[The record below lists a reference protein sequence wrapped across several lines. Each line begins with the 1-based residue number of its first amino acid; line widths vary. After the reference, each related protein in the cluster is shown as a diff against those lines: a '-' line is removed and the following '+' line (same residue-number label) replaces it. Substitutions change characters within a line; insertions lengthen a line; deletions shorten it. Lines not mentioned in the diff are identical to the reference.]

1 LIRVLD
7 RVDDSHKLVSSLAAL
22 EVRSALRRRERAG
35 EIPPLAA
42 KKALESLAN
51 EIIRIVEQPISQAIV
66 EKAKLIL
73 DDHPLRT
80 LDALHLATCIVLR
93 DSLDVS
99 GMYFVSSDDTLLQA
113 AAAEQFLVRNPLK
126 L

>member
-1 LIRVLD
+1 M
-7 RVDDSHKLVSSLAAL
+7 KLSELSNSQSAKPSSK
-22 EVRSALRRRERAG
+22 RQSSSSTTTRC
-35 EIPPLAA
+35 
-42 KKALESLAN
+42 
-51 EIIRIVEQPISQAIV
+51 
-66 EKAKLIL
+66 
-73 DDHPLRT
+73 RT